1 METVNSASRQTAKTV
16 RIITDFPVLVQT
28 ENTVKRQ
35 GRGKPTTILHG
46 GLLILLSHTD
56 SGEPVIKV
64 TKPP

>member
-1 METVNSASRQTAKTV
+1 MENANSASRQSAKTV

-35 GRGKPTTILHG
+35 GRGKPTAILHG
-46 GLLILLSHTD
+46 GLLILLSLTD

-64 TKPP
+64 AEPP